1 MEWRG
6 MALPWRVL
14 SAVILAAG
22 DSSRMGTPKAALLT
36 PDGDS
41 FVARLVRTLREAHV
55 HDLVIVTGRHH
66 DEVIDALTRRYID
79 DEQIASLGQV
89 VGECRRLRGH
99 FLVPHKRSV

>member
-1 MEWRG
+1 

-22 DSSRMGTPKAALLT
+22 DSSRMGAPKAALLT

-41 FVARLVRTLREAHV
+41 FVARIVRTLREAHV

-66 DEVIDALTRRYID
+66 DEVIDAPDARSSDAVASHRSQSRSITRP
-79 DEQIASLGQV
+79 V
-89 VGECRRLRGH
+89 VVTARRHGCRGDS
-99 FLVPHKRSV
+99 PH

>member
-1 MEWRG
+1 

-41 FVARLVRTLREAHV
+41 FVARLVRHA
-55 HDLVIVTGRHH
+55 
-66 DEVIDALTRRYID
+66 A
-79 DEQIASLGQV
+79 
-89 VGECRRLRGH
+89 
-99 FLVPHKRSV
+99 